1 MKTNTN
7 IIHITW
13 RAAIAAATL
22 ASGVAAA
29 AYPDKPVRIVVP
41 YPPGGASDTTARLL
55 SEKLKD
61 VTGGTFVVENR
72 PGANGNI
79 AADLVAKSPADGYT
93 LLMANVGPNAIS
105 QTIYPKLNYDVNK
118 SFAPIGQTT
127 TVPIVLVAGPKVKA
141 NDIRALV
148 AEVKANPGKY
158 TFASAGNGSSNHLVG
173 EMFKSGL
180 KLEMMHVPYKGDG
193 PAMTDVMAGQ
203 VSMMFTT
210 AVAARPYVT
219 GGKLKLIAVASK
231 NRVPAFPD
239 APTIGETVLK
249 GFDASSWGGLV
260 APAGTSAEIVSQL
273 NTALMK
279 VLAMPEVKDKL
290 GSLGAEVVATRPDE
304 FAGYIKSETDKWGA
318 VAKAA
323 NVVAE

>member
-1 MKTNTN
+1 M
-7 IIHITW
+7 
-13 RAAIAAATL
+13 
-22 ASGVAAA
+22 
-29 AYPDKPVRIVVP
+29 RIVVP

-55 SEKLKD
+55 SEKLKQ

-79 AADLVAKSPADGYT
+79 AAEMVAKSPADGYT

-105 QTIYPKLNYDVNK
+105 QTIYPHLNYDVNK

-141 NDIRALV
+141 TDIKGLV
-148 AEVKANPGKY
+148 AEVKTNPGKY

-180 KLEMMHVPYKGDG
+180 KLDMMHVPYKGDG

-210 AVAARPYVT
+210 AVAARPYIT

-231 NRVPAFPD
+231 KRVPAFPG
-239 APTIGETVLK
+239 APTISETVLP
-249 GFDASSWGGLV
+249 GFEASSWGGLV
-260 APAGTSAEIVSQL
+260 APAGTSAEIVKHL
-273 NTALMK
+273 NAAMVK
-279 VLAMPEVKDKL
+279 VLAMPEVKEKL
-290 GSLGAEVVATRPDE
+290 STLGAEVAASKPEE
-304 FAGYIKSETDKWGA
+304 FARYIKDETDKWGA
-318 VAKAA
+318 VAKSA

>member
-1 MKTNTN
+1 MNALIKTAC
-7 IIHITW
+7 
-13 RAAIAAATL
+13 RAAIAASAL
-22 ASGVAAA
+22 ASGIAMA

-41 YPPGGASDTTARLL
+41 YPPGGASDTTARVL
-55 SEKLKD
+55 SEKLKE
-61 VTGGTFVVENR
+61 VTGATFVVENR

-79 AADLVAKSPADGYT
+79 AAEMVAKSPADGYT

-105 QTIYPKLNYDVNK
+105 QSIYPNLGYDVNK

-141 NDIRALV
+141 ADIKGLV

-173 EMFKSGL
+173 EMFNSGL
-180 KLEMMHVPYKGDG
+180 KTDMMHVPYKGDG
-193 PAMTDVMAGQ
+193 PALTDVMAGQ

-210 AVAARPYVT
+210 AVAARPFVT

-231 NRVPAFPD
+231 KRVPAFPD
-239 APTIGETVLK
+239 APTIDESVLK

-260 APAGTSAEIVSQL
+260 APAGTSPEIIKQL
-273 NTALMK
+273 SAALMK
-279 VLAMPEVKDKL
+279 VLAMPEVKSQL
-290 GSLGAEVVATRPDE
+290 ATLGAEVVATRPDE
-304 FAGYIKSETDKWGA
+304 FARYIKSETDKWGA
-318 VAKAA
+318 VAKSAK
-323 NVVAE
+323 VVAE

>member
-1 MKTNTN
+1 MNALIKTAC
-7 IIHITW
+7 
-13 RAAIAAATL
+13 RAAIAASAL
-22 ASGVAAA
+22 ASGIAMA

-41 YPPGGASDTTARLL
+41 YPPGGASDTTARVLG
-55 SEKLKD
+55 EKLKE
-61 VTGGTFVVENR
+61 VTGATFVVENR

-79 AADLVAKSPADGYT
+79 AAEMVAKSPADGYT

-105 QTIYPKLNYDVNK
+105 QSIYPNLGYDVNK

-141 NDIRALV
+141 ADIKGLV

-173 EMFKSGL
+173 EMFNAGL
-180 KLEMMHVPYKGDG
+180 KTDMMHVPYKGDG
-193 PAMTDVMAGQ
+193 PALTDVMAGQ

-210 AVAARPYVT
+210 AVAARPFVT

-231 NRVPAFPD
+231 KRVPAFPD
-239 APTIGETVLK
+239 APTIDESVLK

-260 APAGTSAEIVSQL
+260 APAGTSPEIIKQL
-273 NTALMK
+273 SAALMK
-279 VLAMPEVKDKL
+279 VLAMPEVKSQL
-290 GSLGAEVVATRPDE
+290 ATLGAEVVATRPDE
-304 FAGYIKSETDKWGA
+304 FARYIKSETDKWGA
-318 VAKAA
+318 VAKSAK
-323 NVVAE
+323 VVAE

>member
-1 MKTNTN
+1 MNALIKTAC
-7 IIHITW
+7 
-13 RAAIAAATL
+13 RAAIAASAL
-22 ASGVAAA
+22 ASGIAMA

-41 YPPGGASDTTARLL
+41 YPPGGASDTTARVL
-55 SEKLKD
+55 SEKLKE
-61 VTGGTFVVENR
+61 VTGATFVVENR

-79 AADLVAKSPADGYT
+79 AAEMVAKSPADGYT

-105 QTIYPKLNYDVNK
+105 QSIYPNLGYDVNK

-141 NDIRALV
+141 ADIKGLV

-173 EMFKSGL
+173 EMFNSGL
-180 KLEMMHVPYKGDG
+180 KMDMMHVPYKGDG
-193 PAMTDVMAGQ
+193 PALTDVMAGQ

-210 AVAARPYVT
+210 AVAARPFVT

-231 NRVPAFPD
+231 KRVPAFPD
-239 APTIGETVLK
+239 APTIDESVLK

-260 APAGTSAEIVSQL
+260 APAGTSPEIIKQL
-273 NTALMK
+273 SAALMK
-279 VLAMPEVKDKL
+279 VLAMPEVKSQL
-290 GSLGAEVVATRPDE
+290 ATLGAEVVATRPDE
-304 FAGYIKSETDKWGA
+304 FARYIKSETDKWGA
-318 VAKAA
+318 VAKSAK
-323 NVVAE
+323 VVAE

>member
-1 MKTNTN
+1 MKT
-7 IIHITW
+7 IIKTTW
-13 RAAIAAATL
+13 RTAILAATL
-22 ASGVAAA
+22 VSGVAAA

-41 YPPGGASDTTARLL
+41 YPPGGASDTTARVL
-55 SEKLKD
+55 SEKLKE

-79 AADLVAKSPADGYT
+79 AAEMVAKSPADGYT

-105 QTIYPKLNYDVNK
+105 QTIYPHLNYDVNK
-118 SFAPIGQTT
+118 SFAPIGLTT

-141 NDIRALV
+141 TDIKGLV
-148 AEVKANPGKY
+148 AEVRSNPGKY

-180 KLEMMHVPYKGDG
+180 KLDMLHVPYKGDG

-210 AVAARPYVT
+210 AVAARPYIA

-231 NRVPAFPD
+231 KRVPAFPS
-239 APTIGETVLK
+239 APTINETVLQ

-260 APAGTSAEIVSQL
+260 APAGTPTEIVKQL
-273 NTALMK
+273 NAAMVK
-279 VLAMPEVKDKL
+279 VLAMPDVKDKL
-290 GSLGAEVVATRPDE
+290 ATLGAEVTASKPEE
-304 FAGYIKSETDKWGA
+304 FASYIKSETEKWGA

>member
-1 MKTNTN
+1 MKN
-7 IIHITW
+7 IIDITW
-13 RAAIAAATL
+13 RMAIVIASL
-22 ASGVAAA
+22 ASGVAVA
-29 AYPDKPVRIVVP
+29 AYPEKPVRIVVP

-55 SEKLKD
+55 SEKLKE

-79 AADLVAKSPADGYT
+79 AAEMVAKSPADGYT

-105 QTIYPKLNYDVNK
+105 QTIYPHLNYDVNK

-141 NDIRALV
+141 NDIKGLV

-173 EMFKSGL
+173 EMFKAGL
-180 KLEMMHVPYKGDG
+180 KLDMMHVPYKGDG

-219 GGKLKLIAVASK
+219 GGKLKLVAVASK
-231 NRVPAFPD
+231 KRVPAFPN
-239 APTIGETVLK
+239 APTINETVLQ
-249 GFDASSWGGLV
+249 GFDATSWGGLV
-260 APAGTSAEIVSQL
+260 APAGTAPEIVKQL
-273 NTALMK
+273 NAALVK
-279 VLAMPEVKDKL
+279 VLAMPEVKEKL
-290 GSLGAEVVATRPDE
+290 GTLGAEVAASKPEE
-304 FAGYIKSETDKWGA
+304 FAAYIKSETDKWGA

>member
-1 MKTNTN
+1 MKA
-7 IIHITW
+7 IIKITW
-13 RAAIAAATL
+13 RTAIVAATL

-41 YPPGGASDTTARLL
+41 YPPGGASDTTARVL
-55 SEKLKD
+55 SEKLKE

-79 AADLVAKSPADGYT
+79 AAEMVAKSPADGYT

-105 QTIYPKLNYDVNK
+105 QTIYPHLNYDVNK

-141 NDIRALV
+141 TDIKGLV

-173 EMFKSGL
+173 EMFRSGL
-180 KLEMMHVPYKGDG
+180 KLDMMHVPYKGDG

-210 AVAARPYVT
+210 AVAARPYIT

-231 NRVPAFPD
+231 KRVPAFPS
-239 APTIGETVLK
+239 APTINETVLQ

-260 APAGTSAEIVSQL
+260 APAGTPPEVVKQL
-273 NTALMK
+273 NAALVK
-279 VLAMPEVKDKL
+279 VLAMPDVKDKL
-290 GSLGAEVVATRPDE
+290 ATLGAEVVASKPEE